1 MAERRAILITYPEPF
16 IKDEFVELSHAAEY
30 EIATTRTS
38 KYLAHPRYGI
48 GEGKALEI
56 KDLVKE
62 LGADVILVDETLRSS
77 QAYNLAKLTRVEAKD
92 RERLI
97 LEIFNRRAA
106 SAEAKLQVRLAE
118 LSYEMSRAKEKVRL
132 AKMGEQPGFFG
143 LGKYEVDTYQ
153 KDIKRRV
160 SFLHRKLDE
169 ARKRR
174 ELYRASRKRSAF
186 PIVSLAGYTGA
197 GKTTLFNLLTNEA
210 KNIGE
215 GVFTTLST
223 STRALMID
231 GEKVLLSDTVGFIS
245 RLPPYMIEAFKS
257 TLEEL
262 TYADLVLLAIDSSL
276 SIDEMSIKLDSCEK
290 TLADLSVTPS
300 KVIYVLNKA
309 DLSSIADIAERASL
323 LQLNLDRLV
332 IVSAKTG
339 DGIDNLKARLLQY
352 LEETPKNAM
361 S

>member
-1 MAERRAILITYPEPF
+1 MPERRAILITYPEPF
-16 IKDEFVELSHAAEY
+16 VKDEFVELAHAAEY
-30 EIATTRTS
+30 EVAAIKTS
-38 KYLAHPRYGI
+38 KYLAHPKYGI
-48 GEGKALEI
+48 GEGKAMEI

-62 LGADVILVDETLRSS
+62 LKVDVILVDETLKSS
-77 QAYNLAKLTRVEAKD
+77 QAYNLAKLSRVEAKD

-118 LSYEMSRAKEKVRL
+118 LSYEISRAKEKVRL

-143 LGKYEVDTYQ
+143 LGKYEVDTYH

-160 SFLHRKLDE
+160 STLHRKIDE

-197 GKTTLFNLLTNEA
+197 GKTTLFNLLTDEA
-210 KNIGE
+210 KTTGE

-223 STRALMID
+223 STRALTID

-262 TYADLVLLAIDSSL
+262 TYADLVLLVIDASL
-276 SIDEMSIKLDSCEK
+276 SMDEMAIKMDSCEK

-309 DLSSIADIAERASL
+309 DLSSIADIAEKVSL
-323 LQLNLDRLV
+323 LQLNHDRFV
-332 IVSAKTG
+332 MVSAKTG
-339 DGIDNLKARLLQY
+339 DGIGNLKARLLQF
-352 LEETPKNAM
+352 LEETPRVVL